1 MIGKLQRVLCRYY
14 EYFLIPLC
22 LVAFIVIW
30 DIIAQH
36 YQPYILPSPGAVWN
50 RFREFLKQGVLMQHF
65 LTTLT
70 EALSGFGI
78 SFIIAIPLSYVLAR
92 YPVIEKCVSPYIVAI
107 QAVPI
112 VSLAPLL
119 VIWFGFDLKS
129 KILVATLVSFFPILT
144 NGIVGF
150 RGTDQR
156 LRDLMAIMGANQKQL
171 FLILDLPSALPVLFG
186 GFKLGATLA
195 VIGAV
200 VGEFAGAGKGLGYL
214 VNSAHGSFDTPL
226 MFVALIILALLG
238 LGFYLTISTLEII
251 CIPWKR
257 SDK

>member
-1 MIGKLQRVLCRYY
+1 MTGKLQKVLHRYY
-14 EYFLIPLC
+14 EYFLIPVC
-22 LVAFIVIW
+22 LVVFIVIW
-30 DIIAQH
+30 DTIAKH
-36 YQPYILPSPGAVWN
+36 YPPYILPSPGAVWD
-50 RFREFLKQGVLMQHF
+50 RYREFLNQGMLAKHF
-65 LTTLT
+65 LATLA
-70 EALSGFGI
+70 EASSGFGI
-78 SFIIAIPLSYVLAR
+78 SLIIALPLSYLFAR
-92 YPVIEKCVSPYIVAI
+92 HPAIEKCISPYIIAI

-119 VIWFGFDLKS
+119 VIWFGFDQKS

-150 RGTDQR
+150 RETDQR
-156 LRDLMAIMGANQKQL
+156 LRDLMAIMGANRQQF
-171 FLILDLPSALPVLFG
+171 FLKLDLPSALPVLFG

-214 VNSAHGSFDTPL
+214 VNSARGSFDTPL
-226 MFVALIILALLG
+226 MFVALILLAALG
-238 LGFYLTISTLEII
+238 LGFYLALSLLEII

-257 SDK
+257 PDK